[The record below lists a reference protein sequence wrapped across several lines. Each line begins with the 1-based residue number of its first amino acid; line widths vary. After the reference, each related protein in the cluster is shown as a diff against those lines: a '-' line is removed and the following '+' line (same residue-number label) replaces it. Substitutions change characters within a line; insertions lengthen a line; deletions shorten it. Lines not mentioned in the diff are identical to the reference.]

1 MSIIIDR
8 RHSGAHSTANQDR
21 LQRRVRGRIKAA
33 IEKLARSRSMSD
45 ILDVEQPI
53 SIPTKDLHEPSF
65 RRDLRDASWEQV
77 LPGNKQYR
85 RGDRIPKPDDA
96 DGDGSGKQG
105 NAGGGVD
112 GLGEDEIAIVL
123 TADEFLAL
131 LFDGLALP
139 NLRQT
144 SLEDVEVE
152 KWRRTGFIKDGSPS
166 RMHIGRTMR
175 TARARRIG
183 LRARKKR
190 ELDELLEQ
198 TLVLEEEIR
207 ARGQQGQDTSIERSR
222 LSELEAEV
230 RALER
235 KIRAIPFIDES
246 DLRFAHI
253 DRKPLPVTS
262 AAIFCVMDVSGSM
275 GDTEKDLAKRF
286 FLLLYLFIHRQY
298 RAVELVFIK
307 HHSEASECTEE
318 QFFGSRE
325 GGGTLVSPAL
335 ALVEEIIAARFAPDN
350 WNIYLAQASDGDN
363 ANEDL
368 PVVQARL
375 QGLLPQL
382 RNMYYLEVNQER
394 ESELM
399 RIYLEIGQ
407 RFPDLLTAKASQAA
421 DIYPLFRTLF
431 AEREEVRH
439 DNT

>member
-8 RHSGAHSTANQDR
+8 RNSGAHSTANQDR
-21 LQRRVRGRIKAA
+21 LQRRVRGRIKSA

-45 ILDVEQPI
+45 ILDAQQPI
-53 SIPTKDLHEPSF
+53 SIPTKDLHEPHF
-65 RRDLRDASWEQV
+65 RRDLRNAPWEQV
-77 LPGNKQYR
+77 FPGNKQYR
-85 RGDRIPKPDDA
+85 RGDRIPKPS
-96 DGDGSGKQG
+96 DGDGNGGSKEGEG
-105 NAGGGVD
+105 GGGVE

-144 SLEDVEVE
+144 RREEMEVE
-152 KWRRTGFIKDGSPS
+152 KWRRSGFVRDGSPS

-190 ELDELLEQ
+190 ELEDLLKQ
-198 TLVLEEEIR
+198 CLALEEEIR
-207 ARGQQGQDTSIERSR
+207 ARGQQGQDTSIERGR
-222 LSELEAEV
+222 LSEVQAEAK
-230 RALER
+230 ALER

-253 DRKPLPVTS
+253 DHRPHPVTS
-262 AAIFCVMDVSGSM
+262 AVIFCVMDVSGSM

-335 ALVEEIIAARFAPDN
+335 GLVEEILAKRFAPDN
-350 WNIYLAQASDGDN
+350 WNIYLAQASDGDD

-368 PVVQARL
+368 PAVRARL
-375 QGLLPQL
+375 EGLLPQL
-382 RNMYYLEVNQER
+382 RNMFYLEVNQER
-394 ESELM
+394 TSELM
-399 RIYLEIGQ
+399 RLYHDISESA
-407 RFPDLLTAKASQAA
+407 PDLLTASASQAA

-431 AEREEVRH
+431 AEREGARH
-439 DNT
+439 DG

>member
-8 RHSGAHSTANQDR
+8 RNSGTRSTANQDR

-33 IEKLARSRSMSD
+33 VEKLARSRSMSD
-45 ILDVEQPI
+45 ILDVQQPI

-65 RRDLRDASWEQV
+65 RRDLRDAPWEQV

-85 RGDRIPKPDDA
+85 RGDRIPKPDD
-96 DGDGSGKQG
+96 GDGSGKQG
-105 NAGGGVD
+105 DAGGGVD

-144 SLEDVEVE
+144 RREDVEVE
-152 KWRRTGFIKDGSPS
+152 KWRRAGFIKDGSPS

-175 TARARRIG
+175 TARARRVG

-190 ELDELLEQ
+190 ELEDLVEQ
-198 TLVLEEEIR
+198 SLVLEEEIR
-207 ARGQQGQDTSIERSR
+207 TRGLQGQDTSIERFR
-222 LSELEAEV
+222 LSEIQAEIK
-230 RALER
+230 ALER

-253 DRKPLPVTS
+253 DQKPHPVTS
-262 AAIFCVMDVSGSM
+262 AVIFCVMDVSGSM
-275 GDTEKDLAKRF
+275 GEIEKDLAKRF

-335 ALVEEIIAARFAPDN
+335 ALVGEIIAKRFAPDN
-350 WNIYLAQASDGDN
+350 WNIYVAQASDGDN

-368 PVVQARL
+368 PAVQGRL

-382 RNMYYLEVNQER
+382 RNMFYLEVNQER
-394 ESELM
+394 QSDLM
-399 RIYLEIGQ
+399 RIYLDTAQEHPG
-407 RFPDLLTAKASQAA
+407 LLTARASKAE

-431 AEREEVRH
+431 AEREGVRH
-439 DNT
+439 DG